1 MTQVKSDALVFYG
14 ATGDLAYK
22 KIFPALHMMVKRG
35 NLNSPIIGVAR
46 GDYDLEKLRA
56 RAKES
61 IQKHGSYDEESY
73 KKFCSLL
80 AFVGGDYTDQET
92 FRRIREAL
100 GGANNPTHYLAIPP
114 VLFPTIIAQLD
125 QSGCAKGARI
135 IVEKPFGTDYE
146 SARALNKV
154 LLANLPKALST
165 GSTTTWANVPSIIS
179 SSSALSIHCSSQCG
193 TISTLKASRLPWRR
207 ILVSKDV
214 EHSMT

>member
-1 MTQVKSDALVFYG
+1 MSQTKSDALVFYG

-22 KIFPALHMMVKRG
+22 KIFPALHLMVKRG
-35 NLNSPIIGVAR
+35 NLNAPIIGVAR

-61 IQKHGSYDEESY
+61 IQKYGKYEEATFA
-73 KKFCSLL
+73 KFCSLL

-100 GGANNPTHYLAIPP
+100 GSASKPTHYLAIPP

-135 IVEKPFGTDYE
+135 IVEKPFGTDFE

-154 LLANLPKALST
+154 LLAKFSE
-165 GSTTTWANVPSIIS
+165 
-179 SSSALSIHCSSQCG
+179 SAIY
-193 TISTLKASRLPWRR
+193 R
-207 ILVSKDV
+207 ICLLYTSDAAD
-214 EHSMT
+214 E